1 MTDITYILREYRSL
15 GPRPYKLH
23 DVPLSSCPATSCGR
37 RDRCQTACGRLGDR
51 TEGFCKLGVVKL
63 FAPIEHASFMSEAAA
78 LSASGSVVRVH
89 HTDQTERV

>member
-1 MTDITYILREYRSL
+1 MSRDVLWPP
-15 GPRPYKLH
+15 GPLPNGMRPPWL
-23 DVPLSSCPATSCGR
+23 VW
-37 RDRCQTACGRLGDR
+37 